1 MADGSPLSRSA
12 MQPRKS
18 ALAALAAVSLAAA
31 TPSYAL
37 VGGTVDPNTNMQW
50 AGVVSITP
58 GSGGVYTGALIDPYH
73 VLTAAHVVAGYANNP
88 NGLTINFNAGAD
100 LTHQVAAN
108 RVYVHPDYGKGNV
121 RGGAHFAWNDDIAVV
136 RLSEPAPAGVPVYS
150 LASGTPGLNGT
161 PVNFTMVAYGGYSD
175 GVSATLLQAANAS
188 VKRVGENQVGALF
201 PADDDGNGVPQGVM
215 EVFAFTF
222 DAPGVAG
229 RLPREAGYAGG
240 DSGSPIFIQEAGGW
254 RIAGVAAFNGNPA
267 NLPGG
272 SIQYGAIGGGMVIAP
287 YAAWIQQQIAS
298 PVPEP
303 ETYALL
309 LLGLGLVVAAARRS
323 RRAHSAAASLR

>member
-1 MADGSPLSRSA
+1 MHPPKPVR
-12 MQPRKS
+12 
-18 ALAALAAVSLAAA
+18 AALAVLSLAMAM
-31 TPSYAL
+31 PSYAL
-37 VGGTVDPNTNMQW
+37 VGGTIDPNTNMQW

-58 GSGGVYTGALIDPYH
+58 AGGGVYSGALIDPYH
-73 VLTAAHVVAGYANNP
+73 VLTAAHVVAGHAGNP
-88 NGLTINFNAGAD
+88 NGLTINFNAGGD
-100 LTHQVAAN
+100 LTHQVPVN

-121 RGGAHFAWNDDIAVV
+121 RGGKHFAWNDDIAVV
-136 RLSEPAPAGVPVYS
+136 RLSEPAPAGVPVYA
-150 LASGTPGLNGT
+150 LASGTPGLNAT
-161 PVNFTMVAYGGYSD
+161 PTHFTMVAYGGYSD
-175 GVSATLLQAANAS
+175 GVSATLLQGSNAS
-188 VKRVGENQVGALF
+188 IKRVGENRVGALF
-201 PADDDGNGVPQGVM
+201 PADDDGHGVPPGVM

-229 RLPREAGYAGG
+229 RLPGEAGYAGG

-267 NLPGG
+267 NLPGS

-287 YAAWIQQQIAS
+287 YADWIQQQVAS

-309 LLGLGLVVAAARRS
+309 LLGLGLVI
-323 RRAHSAAASLR
+323 SAAHRGLGTGSAAGSLR